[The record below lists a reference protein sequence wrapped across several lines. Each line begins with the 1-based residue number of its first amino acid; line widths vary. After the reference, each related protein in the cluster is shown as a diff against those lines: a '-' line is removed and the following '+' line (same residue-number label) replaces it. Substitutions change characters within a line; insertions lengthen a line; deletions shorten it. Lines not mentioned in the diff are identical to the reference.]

1 VAATERGADIEVGKS
16 DGRESGGGLSTLAL
30 TDLADGES
38 GRIVRLSGDERSV
51 GRLKAMGLVAG
62 ARVAKK
68 SAALRRG
75 PVVVEGGGSQLALA
89 YEIAA
94 GVLVEPL
101 GRAETR

>member
-1 VAATERGADIEVGKS
+1 MAATERGADVEVGKT
-16 DGRESGGGLSTLAL
+16 GGLEAGGVQRALAL
-30 TDLADGES
+30 TELADGES
-38 GRIVRLSGDERSV
+38 GRIVRLSGDERAV

-101 GRAETR
+101 GRVEAR

>member
-1 VAATERGADIEVGKS
+1 VDAAERGADIDIGKS
-16 DGRESGGGLSTLAL
+16 DGREAGGGSSALAL

-38 GRIVRLSGDERSV
+38 GRIVRLSGDERAV

-62 ARVAKK
+62 AHVAKK

-101 GRAETR
+101 GRGEGR